1 MNALLRRSLAAG
13 LAALGTAGATPAF
26 ADTLTIPKVFD
37 VDVFEDQIRTRL
49 DGKTI
54 GYNYAIYQNGLLK
67 AAGGNGHAVL
77 PGVPM
82 TADKRVT
89 LLSMS
94 KVITAAAL
102 MRAMEI
108 SRQQGR
114 NVSIN
119 SPIAPYLPPDW
130 VRGRN
135 VGSITF
141 RDLLRHESGLRA
153 AGPPGSDPDLYHNLM
168 FTIARG
174 VVVENGVDQFGKW
187 KYCNCNFT
195 LLRVMIP
202 RMLVGPF
209 DVQPYDWELTASIET
224 AQAYVDF
231 VREQL
236 LLPVGL
242 DVNVFPTGPT
252 PYTRYYN
259 FFLPQY
265 VMPADR
271 TGMDAAKRS
280 GAGYWYMSAQEFGH
294 FLSQVRMGNVI
305 SPSSWT
311 VMASEE
317 LGLYRRSNATTS
329 SHGGPYLTHNGGI
342 SHKHDSATLIPVF
355 SGAHAAWMMF
365 PNGVVAV
372 LYHNAA
378 NTGLPD
384 PIDLLEQSFNASY
397 VVLNIN

>member
-13 LAALGTAGATPAF
+13 LAALVTAGATPAF
-26 ADTLTIPKVFD
+26 ADTPIIPRVFD
-37 VDVFEDQIRTRL
+37 VNVFEDQIRTRL

-54 GYNYAIYQNGLLK
+54 GYSYAIYQNGLLK

-77 PGVPM
+77 PSVPM

-94 KVITAAAL
+94 KTITATAL

-114 NVSIN
+114 HVSIN

-153 AGPPGSDPDLYHNLM
+153 AGPPDGDPDLYHNLM
-168 FTIARG
+168 LTIARG

-209 DVQPYDWELTASIET
+209 VFPLVPGS
-224 AQAYVDF
+224 F
-231 VREQL
+231 
-236 LLPVGL
+236 L
-242 DVNVFPTGPT
+242 DV
-252 PYTRYYN
+252 
-259 FFLPQY
+259 L
-265 VMPADR
+265 
-271 TGMDAAKRS
+271 
-280 GAGYWYMSAQEFGH
+280 AQ
-294 FLSQVRMGNVI
+294 VV
-305 SPSSWT
+305 
-311 VMASEE
+311 
-317 LGLYRRSNATTS
+317 SNAHTLRASTS
-329 SHGGPYLTHNGGI
+329 R
-342 SHKHDSATLIPVF
+342 
-355 SGAHAAWMMF
+355 
-365 PNGVVAV
+365 
-372 LYHNAA
+372 
-378 NTGLPD
+378 
-384 PIDLLEQSFNASY
+384 
-397 VVLNIN
+397 